1 MTVSEASVVGLFK
14 MVFIIIGVLVVLRFV
29 GRLNV
34 AKRNLAEEQRM
45 KDTQNR
51 FNKEKKKKTK
61 ESLGKTSVLG
71 KKQNDSN
78 DIQDVDFEEV
88 D

>member
-14 MVFIIIGVLVVLRFV
+14 MIFIIIGVLVVLRFI

-34 AKRNLAEEQRM
+34 AKRNLAEEKQM
-45 KDTQNR
+45 KETENR
-51 FNKEKKKKTK
+51 FNKEKKKTK
-61 ESLGKTSVLG
+61 ENLGRTSVLG
-71 KKQNDSN
+71 KNQNNSN
-78 DIQDVDFEEV
+78 DVEDVDFEEI